1 MGRECGN
8 KVEYAFRRRRARAT
22 ASGPPPRRA
31 DTRLAS
37 ISPPP
42 EPLRPRLPAPPGRQR
57 AGLEKSRL
65 RSCSTVRSALPPS
78 LPASPSRAASRPWA
92 GTKIAAFCTV
102 AVPPPP
108 AAAERA
114 PFRASRPSG
123 PARDCAGLRGGGLER
138 GPGQFRPP
146 GALPRLR
153 GRGGG
158 GSPGGGA
165 GARGAAPPPA
175 PAAVV
180 SRRKRH
186 VPKGAGAADGAEKR
200 GGELGISLRL
210 LRNAEFAWRSSQGL
224 DHVRSVI
231 PYHAAQ
237 RVPNAAGGSGKAF
250 GARQE

>member
-42 EPLRPRLPAPPGRQR
+42 EPLRPRLPAPPARQR

-65 RSCSTVRSALPPS
+65 RSCSTLRSALPPS

-92 GTKIAAFCTV
+92 GAKLSAFCTV

-114 PFRASRPSG
+114 PFRTSRPSG
-123 PARDCAGLRGGGLER
+123 PARDCAGLRGGGSGAGPGAVPAAR
-138 GPGQFRPP
+138 GPPAAQRAGGRGF
-146 GALPRLR
+146 A
-153 GRGGG
+153 GRGGR
-158 GSPGGGA
+158 SS
-165 GARGAAPPPA
+165 RRRA
-175 PAAVV
+175 PARPRCRGVTKEETRAERRR
-180 SRRKRH
+180 SRRWCR
-186 VPKGAGAADGAEKR
+186 GE
-200 GGELGISLRL
+200 GGE
-210 LRNAEFAWRSSQGL
+210 
-224 DHVRSVI
+224 VRD
-231 PYHAAQ
+231 
-237 RVPNAAGGSGKAF
+237 
-250 GARQE
+250 

>member
-1 MGRECGN
+1 MLKIRGFLHCRHPLAPRG
-8 KVEYAFRRRRARAT
+8 RRACT
-22 ASGPPPRRA
+22 F
-31 DTRLAS
+31 
-37 ISPPP
+37 
-42 EPLRPRLPAPPGRQR
+42 PG
-57 AGLEKSRL
+57 
-65 RSCSTVRSALPPS
+65 VPS
-78 LPASPSRAASRPWA
+78 LRT
-92 GTKIAAFCTV
+92 G
-102 AVPPPP
+102 
-108 AAAERA
+108 
-114 PFRASRPSG
+114 
-123 PARDCAGLRGGGLER
+123 AGLRGSPGGGLER

-153 GRGGG
+153 GRGGR

-175 PAAVV
+175 PAAAA

-186 VPKGAGAADGAEKR
+186 VPKGAGAADGAETRPSSR
-200 GGELGISLRL
+200 GGKKLHTCGGKLGISLGL